1 VAPFQ
6 AYAWLDNYFPA
17 PGAVITV
24 YGRLFQNGRPVNG
37 AQMGVTW
44 SYTHGRSF
52 CTAYT
57 GIDGRAACAQNIGA
71 PLPNYWVF
79 VDVVFVH
86 EDELYYAKT
95 AFLTDP

>member
-1 VAPFQ
+1 
-6 AYAWLDNYFPA
+6 
-17 PGAVITV
+17 
-24 YGRLFQNGRPVNG
+24 
-37 AQMGVTW
+37 MGVTW
-44 SYTHGRSF
+44 SYTHRKGY

-57 GIDGRAACAQNIGA
+57 GIDGRAACSEYIGG

-79 VDVVFVH
+79 VDIVFIY